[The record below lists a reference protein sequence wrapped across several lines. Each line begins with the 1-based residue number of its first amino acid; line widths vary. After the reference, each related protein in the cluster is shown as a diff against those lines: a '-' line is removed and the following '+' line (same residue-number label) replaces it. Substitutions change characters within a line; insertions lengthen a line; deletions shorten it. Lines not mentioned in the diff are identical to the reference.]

1 MTDIIGTELFDNDFW
16 KLIFKFLLNLTVVTI
31 IGRFIYYPITKRKD
45 YLFSYFLIS
54 FVVFFICFTLKKI
67 DLQLGMALGLFA
79 IFGILRYRTDAM
91 PIKEMTY
98 LFVVIGLSVVNS
110 LSSKKTSFAEIMFVN
125 AAIVGITFT
134 LERLWLLKHKTFK
147 VITYEKIDLIKPEL
161 HLELK
166 ADLEQ
171 RTGLKI
177 SDISVG
183 TINFLNDTAQITI
196 GYYPDEQAERFVE

>member
-196 GYYPDEQAERFVE
+196 GYYPDEQAERLVD

>member
-147 VITYEKIDLIKPEL
+147 VITYEKIDLIKPQL
-161 HLELK
+161 HAELK

-196 GYYPDEQAERFVE
+196 GYYPDEQTERFVE